1 MPVGDTVKLFVCWP
15 PTEHNLKLLDDEP
28 PGPERLSRIIDQL
41 QGGRCVVVC
50 RNNPLYLSSGCIHAV
65 VTLRGG
71 FMYAGNFMTAN
82 NGAAFIR
89 ALRFSPAFVDRYD
102 DAGLRGLFA
111 NLLDQIYTTLGRLSC
126 WHSLIAE
133 LIKSWPIIQR
143 IGRKTEKKRLAERLL
158 RLSKESQW
166 QQVCAEFSD
175 TDMAMLDD
183 IVRAQLNRGVRSI
196 QRSITSRPRRHTV
209 RASSPV
215 RT

>member
-1 MPVGDTVKLFVCWP
+1 MPVGETMKLFICWP

-28 PGPERLSRIIDQL
+28 PGPERLSRIIDRL
-41 QGGRCVVVC
+41 GGGRCVVVC
-50 RNNPLYLSSGCIHAV
+50 RNKPLYLSSGCIHAV

-89 ALRFSPAFVDRYD
+89 TLRLCPAFVDRYD
-102 DAGLRGLFA
+102 DAGRRGLFA
-111 NLLDQIYTTLGRLSC
+111 NLLDQIDTTLGRVSC

-143 IGRKTEKKRLAERLL
+143 VGRKTERKRLAERLL
-158 RLSKESQW
+158 GLSKETQW

-175 TDMAMLDD
+175 TDMATLDG

-196 QRSITSRPRRHTV
+196 QKSLSSRPRRHTD
-209 RASSPV
+209 RAS
-215 RT
+215 